1 MKKIL
6 IAGDSFGFG
15 QGCSDRLFYID
26 KKTKKYVGDRNLSYK
41 GSSQYCWASLL
52 QQDYPNYQVINLSK
66 PGLDNMSIS
75 MNLFK
80 HLTENVELVI
90 FAGTSANRIQI
101 ADPFYPNTLKSW
113 IVGAEPAVGDD
124 YPEEWITATRYYTK
138 HLYNEMAVANMTVA
152 AIASIYGLSISTN
165 SKFLYSVRNVIKPER
180 TSKWLSQLDKYI
192 IKDIYDFVCGPV
204 TGNDNYL
211 AEDGHANDLG
221 HSDYYKQIVK
231 PAIESIN
238 L

>member
-1 MKKIL
+1 M
-6 IAGDSFGFG
+6 
-15 QGCSDRLFYID
+15 
-26 KKTKKYVGDRNLSYK
+26 NLS
-41 GSSQYCWASLL
+41 
-52 QQDYPNYQVINLSK
+52 
-66 PGLDNMSIS
+66 
-75 MNLFK
+75 K

-101 ADPFYPNTLKSW
+101 SNPFYPNVATSW
-113 IVGAEPAVGDD
+113 IVGSEPAVGDD

-165 SKFLYSVRNVIKPER
+165 SKFLYSVRNIIKPER
-180 TSKWLSQLDKYI
+180 TSQWLSQLDKYNI
-192 IKDIYDFVCGPV
+192 NDIYDFVCGPV